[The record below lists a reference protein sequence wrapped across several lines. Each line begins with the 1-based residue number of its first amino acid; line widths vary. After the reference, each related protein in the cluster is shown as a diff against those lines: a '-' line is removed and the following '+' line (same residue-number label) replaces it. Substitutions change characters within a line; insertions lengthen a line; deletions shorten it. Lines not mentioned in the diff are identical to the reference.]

1 MRNLRQGPAVR
12 TQREPLEGADQ
23 PALPAEPADRPG
35 RDPGA
40 PGARARLH
48 ALPPHPPE
56 SLSDSSYLGLGFL
69 VAAIAAAVQYLG
81 WARLGGARVTQGA
94 AEERRLALRR
104 WVLFTVAWQLAVLAF
119 VGVYVALQVAGH
131 ARGGFWAAPAV
142 GAVVGTALPL
152 QVVVAGILRS
162 VR

>member
-1 MRNLRQGPAVR
+1 MRNLRQRPAVR
-12 TQREPLEGADQ
+12 TQREPLQGAHQ
-23 PALPAEPADRPG
+23 PALPAEPPGRPG
-35 RDPGA
+35 RDRGA
-40 PGARARLH
+40 AGAGARLH
-48 ALPPHPPE
+48 ALPAHPPE

-81 WARLGGARVTQGA
+81 WVRLGGAHITEGA

-104 WVLFTVAWQLAVLAF
+104 WVLFTVAWQLSVLVF
-119 VGVYVALQVAGH
+119 VGAYVAVQVKSGAH
-131 ARGGFWAAPAV
+131 GGFWAAPAV

-152 QVVVAGILRS
+152 QVVVASILRS